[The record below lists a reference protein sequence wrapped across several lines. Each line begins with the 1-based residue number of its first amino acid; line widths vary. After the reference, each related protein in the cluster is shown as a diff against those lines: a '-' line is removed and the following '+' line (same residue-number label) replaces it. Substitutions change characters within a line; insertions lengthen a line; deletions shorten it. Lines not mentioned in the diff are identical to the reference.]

1 MKLATLRN
9 GTRDGELVL
18 VSTDLS
24 KAVRA
29 ADVIAGLL
37 TMQQLLDDWDAYVLP
52 AERVAAELDA
62 ISEGGS
68 TRLPVFDFDAAR
80 AMAPLPRAYQWA
92 DGSAYLNHVELA
104 RKARGA
110 EMPESFATDPLMYQG
125 GSDIMLGPQEP
136 IALVDEA
143 WGLDLEGEIAVIL
156 GDVPVGVSRAAAL
169 DHVRLVVLV
178 NDLSLRNLIPN
189 EIAKGFGFFHGK
201 PSSAFSPVAIT
212 PDELGPAWRDGK
224 VHLPLRAYVNR
235 EPLGQPDAG
244 RDMTFSFADLIAHAA
259 KTRRL
264 SAGTILGSGTVSN
277 RGEGGGPGL
286 PVSQGG
292 VGYTCLAEVRMVE
305 TLLQGAPRTPFL
317 KAGDRV
323 RIEMLDASGQSVF
336 GAIDQRIVPH
346 ET

>member
-29 ADVIAGLL
+29 ADVVAGLL

-62 ISEGGS
+62 LSEGRP

-110 EMPESFATDPLMYQG
+110 TMPESFATDPLMYQG
-125 GSDIMLGPQEP
+125 GSDTLLGSNDP
-136 IALVDEA
+136 IELVDEA

-156 GDVPVGVSRAAAL
+156 GDVPMGVSRAAAL
-169 DHVRLVVLV
+169 DCVRFVVLV
-178 NDLSLRNLIPN
+178 NDVSLRNLIPG

-201 PSSAFSPVAIT
+201 PSSAFSPVAVT

-224 VHLPLRAYVNR
+224 VHLPLRAYVN
-235 EPLGQPDAG
+235 EKLLGEPDAG

-264 SAGTILGSGTVSN
+264 SAGTILGSGTISN

-286 PVSQGG
+286 PVGQGG

-305 TLLQGAPRTPFL
+305 ALLHGKPRTPFL

-323 RIEMLDASGQSVF
+323 RIEMLDASGQSIF
-336 GAIDQRIVPH
+336 GAIDQRVVAH
-346 ET
+346 KA

>member
-29 ADVIAGLL
+29 ANVVAGLL
-37 TMQQLLDDWDAYVLP
+37 TMQQLLDDWEAYVLP

-62 ISEGGS
+62 ISDGTP

-110 EMPESFATDPLMYQG
+110 TMPESFATDPLMYQG
-125 GSDIMLGPQEP
+125 GSDTMLGPNDP
-136 IALVDEA
+136 IELVDDT

-156 GDVPVGVSRAAAL
+156 GDVPMGVSRAAAL
-169 DHVRLVVLV
+169 DHVRLIVLV
-178 NDLSLRNLIPN
+178 NDVSLRNLIPG

-201 PSSAFSPVAIT
+201 PSSAFSPVAVT
-212 PDELGPAWRDGK
+212 PDELGPAWRGGK
-224 VHLPLRAYVNR
+224 VHRPLHAYVNE
-235 EPLGQPDAG
+235 EPLGHPDAG

-259 KTRRL
+259 RTRRL
-264 SAGTILGSGTVSN
+264 TAGTILGSGTVSN

-286 PVSQGG
+286 PVGQGG

-305 TLLQGAPRTPFL
+305 TLLHGKPQTPFL

-323 RIEMLDASGQSVF
+323 RIDMLDAAGQSIF
-336 GAIDQRIVPH
+336 GAIDQRVVSH
-346 ET
+346 KA

>member
-1 MKLATLRN
+1 MKLATVRN

-18 VSTDLS
+18 VSADLS

-29 ADVIAGLL
+29 ADAVAGLA
-37 TMQQLLDDWDAYVLP
+37 TMQQFLDDWDSYVLP
-52 AERVAAELDA
+52 AERIASELDEV
-62 ISEGGS
+62 SEGAS
-68 TRLPVFDFDAAR
+68 SRLRVFDFDPAR

-110 EMPESFATDPLMYQG
+110 TMPESFATDPLMYQG
-125 GSDIMLGPQEP
+125 GSDTLLGAHDAIE
-136 IALVDEA
+136 LVDEA

-156 GDVPVGVSRAAAL
+156 GDVPMGVSHAAAL
-169 DHVRLVVLV
+169 DYVRLVVLV
-178 NDLSLRNLIPN
+178 NDVSLRNLIPG

-201 PSSAFSPVAIT
+201 PSSAFSPVAVT

-224 VHLPLRAYVNR
+224 VHLPLLASVNG
-235 EPLGQPDAG
+235 ELLGQPDAG
-244 RDMTFSFADLIAHAA
+244 RDMAFSFADLIAHAA

-277 RGEGGGPGL
+277 RGEGGSPGL
-286 PVSQGG
+286 PVDEGG
-292 VGYTCLAEVRMVE
+292 AGYTCLAEVRVVE
-305 TLLQGAPRTPFL
+305 TLLHGNPRTPFL

-323 RIEMLDASGQSVF
+323 RLEMLDAAGQSIF
-336 GAIDQRIVPH
+336 CAIDQRVVPH
-346 ET
+346 KA

>member
-9 GTRDGELVL
+9 GTRDGELAL

-29 ADVIAGLL
+29 ADAVAGLM
-37 TMQQLLDDWDAYVLP
+37 TMQQLLDDWDSYVLP

-62 ISEGGS
+62 ASERRP

-110 EMPESFATDPLMYQG
+110 TMPESFATDPLMYQG
-125 GSDIMLGPQEP
+125 GSDTMLGAHDP
-136 IALVDEA
+136 IELADEA

-156 GDVPVGVSRAAAL
+156 DDVPMGVSRVAAL

-178 NDLSLRNLIPN
+178 NDVSLRNLIPG
-189 EIAKGFGFFHGK
+189 EIAKGFGFLHGK
-201 PSSAFSPVAIT
+201 PSSAFSPVAVT
-212 PDELGPAWRDGK
+212 PDELGPAWREGK
-224 VHLPLRAYVNR
+224 VHLPLCAYVNG
-235 EPLGQPDAG
+235 ELLGQPDAG

-277 RGEGGGPGL
+277 RGEGGGPGR
-286 PVSQGG
+286 PVDEGG

-305 TLLQGAPRTPFL
+305 TLLRGKPQTPFL
-317 KAGDRV
+317 KAGDRM
-323 RIEMLDASGQSVF
+323 RIEMLDASGQSIF
-336 GAIDQRIVPH
+336 GAIDQRVVPH
-346 ET
+346 KA